1 MRNKKTASERPK
13 ETYSKVSECEAP
25 SGFPPV
31 EWAPIESLRPNPK
44 NARTH
49 SRKQIRQIAA
59 SISAFG
65 FLSPAVVDDQ
75 NMILAGHG
83 RVQAARL
90 ERLTHVPIFRIR
102 HLSEAQ
108 KRAYA
113 IADNRIAEQAG
124 WDRQS
129 FQSNSAS

>member
-1 MRNKKTASERPK
+1 MRNKKTVSERPK
-13 ETYSKVSECEAP
+13 ETYRKVSECETP

-59 SISAFG
+59 SIAAFG

-75 NMILAGHG
+75 NMILAGQG
-83 RVQAARL
+83 RVEAARL
-90 ERLTHVPIFRIR
+90 EGLTLVPTLRCD
-102 HLSEAQ
+102 HLTE
-108 KRAYA
+108 
-113 IADNRIAEQAG
+113 
-124 WDRQS
+124 
-129 FQSNSAS
+129 